1 MGFFAHK
8 GNYVFDGCEKKDFY
22 HSDSNFGSRV
32 STKGILIPPFF
43 RYDYS
48 ISDFFNEHT
57 MVKTT
62 QLLTITSQHR
72 ICLLVTV
79 EFSNSF
85 VIPGATVRGVD
96 ECMES

>member
-1 MGFFAHK
+1 MA
-8 GNYVFDGCEKKDFY
+8 
-22 HSDSNFGSRV
+22 
-32 STKGILIPPFF
+32 
-43 RYDYS
+43 
-48 ISDFFNEHT
+48 
-57 MVKTT
+57 KTT